1 MSKKRAIRQDRPK
14 SVTESQLV
22 LCFDSSSVRHFPLV
36 HSQAE
41 AAIRIGA
48 DPRLEENRSTLL
60 SVIRQG
66 NKCASVTFL
75 ALRPL
80 HHPRLLAADPIRS
93 TSFRAEIIRPSNL
106 KQRAAKRCWSA
117 TRRPS
122 ERYET
127 DSRSQFVNYFS
138 ARTEKPRSLLHS
150 SERLPSRTV
159 SSTTS
164 WPHSRWR

>member
-1 MSKKRAIRQDRPK
+1 MFQAKIMSKKRAIRQDRPK

-48 DPRLEENRSTLL
+48 DPRLEENRSALL

-80 HHPRLLAADPIRS
+80 HHPRLLAADPNRIV
-93 TSFRAEIIRPSNL
+93 RAEIIRPFNL
-106 KQRAAKRCWSA
+106 KQRRRSRAEVKRARAVQALYQAGSVILLERADREAAIVA
-117 TRRPS
+117 A
-122 ERYET
+122 
-127 DSRSQFVNYFS
+127 QQ
-138 ARTEKPRSLLHS
+138 RSLAVEHGLEHDFAA
-150 SERLPSRTV
+150 P
-159 SSTTS
+159 
-164 WPHSRWR
+164 

>member
-14 SVTESQLV
+14 SATESQLV

-48 DPRLEENRSTLL
+48 DPRLEENRSALL

-93 TSFRAEIIRPSNL
+93 TSFRAEIIRPPNL
-106 KQRAAKRCWSA
+106 KQRAAKDAGARRDALPSG
-117 TRRPS
+117 TRQIPAG
-122 ERYET
+122 
-127 DSRSQFVNYFS
+127 QFVNYFS

-150 SERLPSRTV
+150 SDRLPSSTV

-164 WPHSRWR
+164 WPHRRCR